1 MRLLLILLFIISSS
15 CSSKK
20 DILLI
25 QDANLKQD
33 YNFKFKDIK
42 IKPDDI
48 LRINIS
54 SKSVNV
60 ASLYN
65 SGLNP
70 SQTGNILSYQIEGYL
85 VNSEGYVNIP
95 ILDPIMVNGLTLSE
109 ASNKIQKQLEQED
122 VLKNSTVDIKILN
135 AYFTVIGEVNSPGRY
150 SFLENNMSI
159 FQAIGIAG
167 DLTINGRRDDIKI
180 ISNID
185 GKTTVKSIDLTSSNL
200 LISKDFQVFPG
211 DTIIVNANNARVK
224 NAGIIGNFGNL
235 LSVMSFILSSIIV
248 ISNN

>member
-159 FQAIGIAG
+159 FQALGIAG
-167 DLTINGRRDDIKI
+167 DLTING
-180 ISNID
+180 
-185 GKTTVKSIDLTSSNL
+185 
-200 LISKDFQVFPG
+200 
-211 DTIIVNANNARVK
+211 
-224 NAGIIGNFGNL
+224 
-235 LSVMSFILSSIIV
+235 
-248 ISNN
+248 